1 MRTMRWRAVSRVGEV
16 VVVVVVVGATTAA
29 NTVAVGAVGVGAGVE
44 VGSGVGLADGRAEG
58 AGVGDA
64 GSARATGPA
73 AVAFVGWKTMV
84 PPMATSVARPRARM
98 VSGKMLLSART
109 RRAGARRGDGTVPP
123 GQAKERARL
132 GTGRR
137 DDRRRKSTAG
147 QGGPAGAALCSCGPL
162 SIVRVEQR
170 GTLPAIPKAC
180 RARISGRAERRRQVR
195 TGAGGW
201 KGCLNV
207 NASGFGPSAA
217 RSARRRNPSATVGRV
232 PVGIHHNT
240 TLGPGQRSN
249 HS

>member
-16 VVVVVVVGATTAA
+16 VVVVVVLGATTAA
-29 NTVAVGAVGVGAGVE
+29 NTVAVGAVVGTVGAVVADGSGAE
-44 VGSGVGLADGRAEG
+44 VGSGVGVADGRAEG
-58 AGVGDA
+58 AGVGDT

-109 RRAGARRGDGTVPP
+109 RRAGARRGDVTVPP
-123 GQAKERARL
+123 GQAKERTRL

-170 GTLPAIPKAC
+170 GTLPAIPKVC
-180 RARISGRAERRRQVR
+180 RARISDRAGRRRQVR

-207 NASGFGPSAA
+207 K
-217 RSARRRNPSATVGRV
+217 
-232 PVGIHHNT
+232 
-240 TLGPGQRSN
+240 
-249 HS
+249 